1 MAKRLTEAED
11 RERVSHMHEIEHEKR
26 AQGYELI
33 AGVDEAGR
41 GPLAGP
47 VYAAAVIL
55 PPDIYIPGINDSKK
69 LSEKKREELFDIII
83 ENAIAY
89 KIERG
94 TLEEIEQTNI
104 LAATLAAMERA
115 INGLSVKADFAL
127 IDGNRNSGITVP
139 NENVIKGDAKS
150 ISIAAASILA
160 KVSRDREIIEMSK
173 KYPGYGF
180 EKHKGYGTPEHIA
193 AIERLGMCEIHRKGF
208 VKKAL
213 DTARKKRE
221 KAADEAR
228 S

>member
-47 VYAAAVIL
+47 VYTAAVIL

-69 LSEKKREELFDIII
+69 LSEKKRDEIFDMII

>member
-69 LSEKKREELFDIII
+69 ISEKKRDEIFDMII

>member
-69 LSEKKREELFDIII
+69 LSEKKRDELFDIII

-115 INGLSVKADFAL
+115 INGLNVKADFAL

>member
-47 VYAAAVIL
+47 VYTAAVIL

-69 LSEKKREELFDIII
+69 LSEKKRDELFDIII

-115 INGLSVKADFAL
+115 INGLNVKADFAL